1 MARTSITT
9 IVAPLATSPFPNGQL
24 IDLLDLITL
33 KDDLKILDSASDA
46 FLRRGITRASTVASK
61 YCNRML
67 PESSFQAQGYQD
79 QIWSHREPY
88 PSRLLMGLAPTLQ
101 LGRWP
106 LLGAPS
112 QAGTAPP
119 VAAPSLSKV
128 AGGALAAATC
138 YVRTTYVTASGE
150 TAASLEA
157 SLAVPASNL
166 LVVASP
172 PADVAALAIGWNV
185 YASSTAAGAETLQN
199 GTTPIAIGTAWTE
212 LTSGLVA
219 GTALPQAVL
228 VIEDAN
234 INHVANVPVALI
246 EGVDFT
252 ADRAFGQLTR
262 LSTNGQPRH
271 WDSRPIVIQYPA
283 GYTLAN
289 LADAQEA
296 VVQMVKERWFART
309 RDPMLRQENIS
320 GAYEASYWISALAD
334 RGAMTPEVTSLLD
347 QYRVPVIG

>member
-1 MARTSITT
+1 MARTQITT
-9 IVAPLATSPFPNGQL
+9 VIAPLTKSPFSNGQP
-24 IDLLDLITL
+24 IDLLDLTTL
-33 KDDLKILDSASDA
+33 KDDLKIPDSAADA
-46 FLRRGITRASTVASK
+46 FLRRGITRASSIAAK

-67 PESSFQAQGYQD
+67 PENSFLAQGYQD
-79 QIWSHREPY
+79 QVWAHREAY
-88 PSRLLMGLAPTLQ
+88 PSPLVRGLAPTLQ

-106 LLGAPS
+106 LLGSPS
-112 QAGTAPP
+112 LALTAPP

-138 YVRTTYVTASGE
+138 WVRTTYVTASGE

-172 PADVAALAIGWNV
+172 PADVAGLAIGWNV
-185 YASSTAAGAETLQN
+185 YAYSSTAGGPETLQN
-199 GTTPIAIGTAWTE
+199 TTPIAVGASWTE
-212 LTSGLVA
+212 PTGGVIIGA
-219 GTALPQAVL
+219 ALPQAIL

-234 INHVANVPVALI
+234 INAPANVPAALI

-262 LSTNGQPRH
+262 LSTTGQPRR
-271 WDSRPIVIQYPA
+271 WDARPIVVQYAA
-283 GYTLAN
+283 GYATAS

-296 VVQMVKERWFART
+296 VVQMVKDRWFARG
-309 RDPMLRQENIS
+309 RDPLLKQENVP
-320 GAYEASYWISALAD
+320 GAYEANYWISALSD
-334 RGAMTPEVTSLLD
+334 RGAMTPEVTSMLD
-347 QYRVPVIG
+347 AYRVPVIG